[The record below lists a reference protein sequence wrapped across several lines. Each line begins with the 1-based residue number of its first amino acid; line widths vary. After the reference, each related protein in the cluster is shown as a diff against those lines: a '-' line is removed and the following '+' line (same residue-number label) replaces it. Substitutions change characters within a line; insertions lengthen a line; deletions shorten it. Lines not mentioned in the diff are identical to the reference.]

1 MLPQGYFNVFFLKDK
16 KIALCLDGK
25 MFKIKKKM
33 FIFSLYNIDMYI
45 FTNQIHN

>member
-25 MFKIKKKM
+25 MF
-33 FIFSLYNIDMYI
+33 IFSLYNIDMYI

>member
-25 MFKIKKKM
+25 MLKIKKNNVYFF
-33 FIFSLYNIDMYI
+33 FIQY
-45 FTNQIHN
+45 